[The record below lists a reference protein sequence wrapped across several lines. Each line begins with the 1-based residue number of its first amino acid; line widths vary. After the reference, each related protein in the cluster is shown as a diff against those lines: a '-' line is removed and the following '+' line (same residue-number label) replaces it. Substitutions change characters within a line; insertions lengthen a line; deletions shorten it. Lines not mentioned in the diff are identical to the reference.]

1 MDTCTPGD
9 SKIGYACQLTPEAY
23 FAKLRLGKG
32 HAATAASWV
41 RRHIDRVYDDY
52 SSAHLAR
59 DEDGVKFNPAM
70 LQFLRPIRRIMNM
83 EDPDAPKQA
92 YLVMT
97 CLQNLWYDE
106 MDQWCNT
113 MCDKRLEDGLEDEEE
128 RENEPDSHSCYPNGG
143 NGGVLPPG
151 DNRKSNGKDL
161 IGKYDHLLDKLV
173 VGEAVAIHEQ
183 QDYVSHFIGIT
194 DWLPETRKE
203 LDLLS
208 VLERRKKQLTLVEMG
223 FVKLKP
229 RKEEEKGCE
238 N

>member
-23 FAKLRLGKG
+23 LAKPLTRSFKHLVRLGKR

-59 DEDGVKFNPAM
+59 DEDGAKFNPAM

-97 CLQNLWYDE
+97 YLQDLWYDE

-113 MCDKRLEDGLEDEEE
+113 FPESNHTIIQPSTSSQDG
-128 RENEPDSHSCYPNGG
+128 
-143 NGGVLPPG
+143 
-151 DNRKSNGKDL
+151 
-161 IGKYDHLLDKLV
+161 
-173 VGEAVAIHEQ
+173 
-183 QDYVSHFIGIT
+183 
-194 DWLPETRKE
+194 
-203 LDLLS
+203 
-208 VLERRKKQLTLVEMG
+208 M
-223 FVKLKP
+223 
-229 RKEEEKGCE
+229 
-238 N
+238 